1 MNDYLL
7 YTGKAVIWL
16 TSQVYLVQLNTHPHA
31 RTPPAAFCRVECTW
45 SFYMGDILTVVT
57 SVCLHW
63 RGRVNLSDGI
73 LNYVLLQLRMRN
85 GGSGGVFMFALAPAF
100 STYPVLGILK
110 QTCPVPSSVRCPI
123 VFHFPHWWKWK
134 RNRHKHPIVNYEIC
148 TGNWEVFTKQTWL
161 CHGKETLSREGV
173 TGAFPASEV
182 CPALSLR
189 CWGDRAL
196 GFFHYTRVMLLV
208 WFTQYVLAAFAGF
221 CGSKSAAQAEAQTL
235 PGLHS
240 KYNMHGEETSI
251 NNLFSPVKDDI
262 VLRSLVLFHF
272 VNLVV
277 PTGCCTMSYSKHRHR
292 KEARIVWCTHPW
304 GLCPGGSQE
313 EDAGGLCEHPTSW
326 HGWAGRASL
335 MASHRGFLSHM
346 AS

>member
-1 MNDYLL
+1 MEELELGESNEWLSFIHKESSHFIHFTSLL
-7 YTGKAVIWL
+7 GAMKYPRVCTH
-16 TSQVYLVQLNTHPHA
+16 TSSSFLY
-31 RTPPAAFCRVECTW
+31 RTAYSIFLHGRHSHRGHQC
-45 SFYMGDILTVVT
+45 L
-57 SVCLHW
+57 LHW

-73 LNYVLLQLRMRN
+73 SKCVLLPPRMRN
-85 GGSGGVFMFALAPAF
+85 GGSGWVFMFVLALAFSMYPA
-100 STYPVLGILK
+100 LGILK
-110 QTCPVPSSVRCPI
+110 QTCPVPSSVHCSI

-148 TGNWEVFTKQTWL
+148 TGNCEVFTKQTWL

-189 CWGDRAL
+189 CWDYRAL

-272 VNLVV
+272 VNLMV
-277 PTGCCTMSYSKHRHR
+277 PTGCRTMSYSKHRHR
-292 KEARIVWCTHPW
+292 K
-304 GLCPGGSQE
+304 
-313 EDAGGLCEHPTSW
+313 
-326 HGWAGRASL
+326 
-335 MASHRGFLSHM
+335 
-346 AS
+346 